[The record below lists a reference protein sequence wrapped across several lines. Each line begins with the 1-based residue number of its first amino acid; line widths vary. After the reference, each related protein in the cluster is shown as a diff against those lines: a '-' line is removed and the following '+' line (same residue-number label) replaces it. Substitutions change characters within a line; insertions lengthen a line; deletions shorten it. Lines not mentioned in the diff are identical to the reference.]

1 MTALPRIA
9 AMTAAEKLA
18 RLERV
23 GAHLRGLVSEL
34 RTMHEEHGGREFI
47 ATEGEALFLEHEFDK
62 LCDRVEALLGKAKR
76 VHQPDLFEQTP
87 ACEPIEAGAGA

>member
-1 MTALPRIA
+1 MI
-9 AMTAAEKLA
+9 AAEKLA

-47 ATEGEALFLEHEFDK
+47 ATEGEALFCEYEFDK
-62 LCDRVEALLGKAKR
+62 LCDRVDALLRTAKR
-76 VHQPDLFEQTP
+76 VHQPDLFERTL
-87 ACEPIEAGAGA
+87 ACEPMKAGVA